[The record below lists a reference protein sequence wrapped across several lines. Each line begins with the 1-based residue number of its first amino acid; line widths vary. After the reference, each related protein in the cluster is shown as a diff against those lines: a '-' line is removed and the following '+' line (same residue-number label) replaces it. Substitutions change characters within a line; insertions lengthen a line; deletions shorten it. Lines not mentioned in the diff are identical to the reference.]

1 MSLEGRL
8 ERIRQAY
15 QDKGLRLGAAAPLQT
30 VKAFES
36 KYGIRLPEEYRYF
49 VLSLGNGG
57 DGPPFC
63 GMFPLEEADHD
74 DLGKMPEGY
83 APSQDFPL
91 HEAWIWEGEENPD
104 EPLIEAV
111 LSWGFIYLGTDGCGM
126 QNVLITSGPERGNIW
141 MLSDVGAQPIYFDQM
156 RRYGFLDWLEAWL
169 EERQLFQ
176 GE

>member
-8 ERIRQAY
+8 ERIRQTY
-15 QDKGLRLGAAAPLQT
+15 QDKGLRLGAAAPLPS

-57 DGPPFC
+57 DPPFC
-63 GMFPLEEADHD
+63 GIFPQADHD
-74 DLGKMPEGY
+74 D
-83 APSQDFPL
+83 
-91 HEAWIWEGEENPD
+91 
-104 EPLIEAV
+104 
-111 LSWGFIYLGTDGCGM
+111 
-126 QNVLITSGPERGNIW
+126 
-141 MLSDVGAQPIYFDQM
+141 SDVGAQPIYFDQM

-176 GE
+176 GFPGGVMWRA